1 MEEDM
6 LSGSL
11 DFSGTRSWLAPLPCS
26 LPSMPFKVGGWRGV
40 WRRGGIAGVLTVE
53 VVVEEGGGGGGGGG
67 GGSGGG
73 VGSVRRWSTLPTLL
87 LEVTAGRYGGREA
100 SDLLLVSSLASLF
113 ALNCDDGKESCR
125 RSLEEVG
132 VVEGRAGVFV
142 VLDESLV
149 WLVLLPLL
157 VLLLP
162 FSMNVSAILLG
173 VESASEPRVES
184 ASALVG
190 AGFSNFSARESVV
203 ALLVLS
209 VLSDDSSFLWLSGWL
224 GVSSLGVC
232 FEAGFLMDKL
242 SFLASEGVEVMD
254 LVGDVSLGLI
264 LSAELMRSFSFS
276 LLLSRW
282 WYCRGLVWTPGRV
295 VPSGDTAVAVKVD
308 TEDLGSFGMGGRL
321 DTDTFLEAG
330 PLTTPGL
337 RPEGD
342 LDTEGLGEL
351 EDDDFDMLPSFFV
364 LLIVSL
370 RPPVEGLTVNS
381 VFLSPSF
388 LLSVPSPLEDSF
400 WLLSFFSMMVTA
412 SDVFPAPTLSLSTIS
427 DKLGPFLFFGG
438 EAFALSMEKTGGLS
452 SREAGAVWGC
462 VLARKDE
469 AREEE
474 EADSPVDTLVMVR
487 ASLRPFFIFS
497 LTDEEFEEEEEE
509 FEDEEDEEDTFG
521 LVTVELED
529 DVEEDVDEEE
539 EEVVVVGVVVVVVVV
554 EEVVVVVVVG
564 EADLSCVMLGF
575 PKLVCLGDMLGCLG
589 LLLEGLGLLLPLG
602 DEL

>member
-1 MEEDM
+1 MV
-6 LSGSL
+6 
-11 DFSGTRSWLAPLPCS
+11 LP
-26 LPSMPFKVGGWRGV
+26 
-40 WRRGGIAGVLTVE
+40 E
-53 VVVEEGGGGGGGGG
+53 
-67 GGSGGG
+67 
-73 VGSVRRWSTLPTLL
+73 
-87 LEVTAGRYGGREA
+87 
-100 SDLLLVSSLASLF
+100 
-113 ALNCDDGKESCR
+113 
-125 RSLEEVG
+125 
-132 VVEGRAGVFV
+132 
-142 VLDESLV
+142 
-149 WLVLLPLL
+149 L

-162 FSMNVSAILLG
+162 FSMNVSAILLDA
-173 VESASEPRVES
+173 ESVSEPRVES
-184 ASALVG
+184 ASAFMG
-190 AGFSNFSARESVV
+190 AGFSNLSVRESVV
-203 ALLVLS
+203 ALVVLS
-209 VLSDDSSFLWLSGWL
+209 VLSDDSSFLWLNPWL
-224 GVSSLGVC
+224 GLSSLEVC
-232 FEAGFLMDKL
+232 FETGFLRDRL
-242 SFLASEGVEVMD
+242 SFLASEGVEVRD

-264 LSAELMRSFSFS
+264 LSAELIRSFSFS

-295 VPSGDTAVAVKVD
+295 VPSGDTAVAVKLD

-351 EDDDFDMLPSFFV
+351 EEDDFDMLPSFFV
-364 LLIVSL
+364 LFIVNL

-388 LLSVPSPLEDSF
+388 LLSVPSPLEESF
-400 WLLSFFSMMVTA
+400 WLLSFFSMIVTV
-412 SDVFPAPTLSLSTIS
+412 SDVLPAPTLSLSTMS

-462 VLARKDE
+462 VPARKDE

-497 LTDEEFEEEEEE
+497 LTAEELEEEDE
-509 FEDEEDEEDTFG
+509 FEDEEEEEEEDTFG

-539 EEVVVVGVVVVVVVV
+539 VVVVVVGVVVVVVVV
-554 EEVVVVVVVG
+554 EVVVVVVVTDAAVTVTDDDDTVKDDDDEDEDDNAEEVVEVDDDNDDDDDDNDEVDEEEDEVAEEEVVDEDEEDEGVEDEEEELELAGREGLELELLSFSLVFSLGEREGLEKVG

-575 PKLVCLGDMLGCLG
+575 PRLVCLGDMLGCFG